1 MLIAAIVLLFF
12 GCAALCV
19 GLCIYPKGSV
29 YILPTS
35 VGGLAMLVSL
45 GLSCASLNGNFGGFS
60 AALVVAVLPYLFT
73 VFEFFPNEKTP
84 QTEAQNAENGE
95 NGENLNQKSNKK
107 SREEL
112 NEMKYSATN
121 LVDEQTRKKVEAEE
135 AECKNQAVSGERLK
149 KETQSNPYY
158 EGKKRWNGRAE
169 IENTE
174 QNSIV
179 YGRYSHLVKGGAV
192 LLSAVCVSTAAL
204 FVGKQTAFGVLF
216 GIFFGLMLGFLHLI
230 VKRKQ
235 FASAT
240 LKENFFRFVDTA
252 APFVAVGLLAGSI
265 FPVLLAS
272 VAAASWMFFFG
283 LCANIAFILL
293 QIYYPNKYNQ
303 IALYGAFFLYFIA
316 VLC

>member
-12 GCAALCV
+12 GCAALCA
-19 GLCIYPKGSV
+19 GLCLYPKGSV

-73 VFEFFPNEKTP
+73 VFEFIPSERELPTDTETVQTSKKSNEK
-84 QTEAQNAENGE
+84 
-95 NGENLNQKSNKK
+95 SVKK

-121 LVDEQTRKKVEAEE
+121 LVDDKTKQKVEAEE
-135 AECKNQAVSGERLK
+135 AERKNQVVSGERLK

-158 EGKKRWNGRAE
+158 EGKKRWNFHVE
-169 IENTE
+169 VENNE

-179 YGRYSHLVKGGAV
+179 YGKYSHLVKGGAV
-192 LLSAVCVSTAAL
+192 LLSAVCITTAGL

-235 FASAT
+235 FASAN
-240 LKENFFRFVDTA
+240 LKDNFFRFLDTA

-293 QIYYPNKYNQ
+293 QIYCPNKYNQ